1 LKEKTISP
9 VFTADFAQTDP
20 RLSPD
25 SRWLAYVSSESG
37 SEQVYLRNWPELN
50 NKWQVSQQGGRN
62 PHWSQDGTELIFEA
76 LRSRETHVSQVDV
89 VNGEPIVSV
98 PQVLTSWELGV
109 RHVAFTDDHQQ
120 YLLGKS
126 VSIAEITPIKV
137 LVNWKL
143 GSR

>member
-1 LKEKTISP
+1 
-9 VFTADFAQTDP
+9 
-20 RLSPD
+20 
-25 SRWLAYVSSESG
+25 
-37 SEQVYLRNWPELN
+37 
-50 NKWQVSQQGGRN
+50 
-62 PHWSQDGTELIFEA
+62 
-76 LRSRETHVSQVDV
+76 
-89 VNGEPIVSV
+89 VSV